1 MCGAQKM
8 STKKFEHNAFYVKIS
23 FEGRPLGYAH
33 IGEQTVRGSTDFSL
47 RAHLLLQFLLCLR
60 QLKCSI

>member
-1 MCGAQKM
+1 MCGKKM
-8 STKKFEHNAFYVKIS
+8 STKKFEHHAFYVKIS

-33 IGEQTVRGSTDFSL
+33 TLGSKLCEARTDFSL

-60 QLKCSI
+60 RLKCSI